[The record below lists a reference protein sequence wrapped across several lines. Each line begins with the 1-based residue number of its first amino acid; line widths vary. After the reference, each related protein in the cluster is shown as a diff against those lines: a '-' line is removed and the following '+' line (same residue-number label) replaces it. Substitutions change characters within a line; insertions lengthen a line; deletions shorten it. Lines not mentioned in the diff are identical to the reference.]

1 MTAKGPMKTTI
12 VSCVAFVSSFVML
25 HSALGQGALTP
36 PGAPAPTMKSLD
48 QIEARTPVDTIHT
61 PGDANNLFIINQPG
75 SYYLTTNI
83 VGVNS
88 KRGIN
93 VSNNDVTLDLNGFAL
108 QGVSGAQD
116 AIFVSNTFTNI
127 TIRNGRIEGW
137 ASTFGIRCF
146 APYTT
151 IERLTITG
159 NLNGVDCAASNS
171 VVRDCIVS
179 GNSRAGIDIVLTGGS
194 LVTGNVCVGNNSSR
208 DANSAGIY
216 VSGFNNRIEGN
227 HVTGTG
233 SGGYGITVAGGTGN
247 IIIRNSVEG
256 GGTNYTFDSTQI
268 VGPIV
273 SNTVSGII
281 TNSNPWANFSF

>member
-1 MTAKGPMKTTI
+1 MKTTI
-12 VSCVAFVSSFVML
+12 VGCVAFVSSFCIL
-25 HSALGQGALTP
+25 PSALGQGALTP

-48 QIEARTPVDTIHT
+48 QIEPRTPVDAIHT
-61 PGDANNLFIINQPG
+61 PGDGLSEFNISLPG

-83 VGVNS
+83 VGVNP

-93 VSNNDVTLDLNGFAL
+93 IAANNVTLDLNGFAML
-108 QGVSGAQD
+108 GVAGALD
-116 AIFVSNTFTNI
+116 GIYANNTFTNV
-127 TIRNGRIEGW
+127 TIRNGRINGW
-137 ASTFGIRCF
+137 ASAFGIRCF

-151 IERLTITG
+151 IERLTVTG

-179 GNSRAGIDIVLTGGS
+179 GNSKGGIFIVLSGGS
-194 LVTGNVCVGNNSSR
+194 LVAGNVCVGNNPTQ

-216 VSGFNNRIEGN
+216 VSGWNNRIDGN

-233 SGGYGITVAGGTGN
+233 PGGYGITVAGGTGN

-256 GGTNYTFDSTQI
+256 GGANYTFDSTQI
-268 VGPIV
+268 VGPLIT
-273 SNTVSGII
+273 NTVSGII